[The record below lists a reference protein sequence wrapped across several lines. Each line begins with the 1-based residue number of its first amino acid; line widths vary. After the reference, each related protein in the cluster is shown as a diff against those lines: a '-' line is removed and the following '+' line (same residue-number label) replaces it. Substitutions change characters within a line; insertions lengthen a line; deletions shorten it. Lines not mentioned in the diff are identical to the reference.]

1 MHFDWLSSSVG
12 MSERLKIVR
21 SPVRSRPQ
29 PPVLQTSR
37 LEFIISRLKKLKDKY
52 FNYSMLRWGLVGVT
66 TTLVDYLLFISLY
79 GPINSVYLANL
90 ISASIATCINYLTH
104 HRWTFKSKQNHS
116 RSGFN
121 YLLNLIFWW
130 LISTSVIKILLVS
143 GFDPKIAKLVPLVLI
158 VPVNYFVL
166 NHLVFKK
173 KS

>member
-1 MHFDWLSSSVG
+1 

-29 PPVLQTSR
+29 PQVLQTPR

-52 FNYSMLRWGLVGVT
+52 FDYSMLRWGLVGIS

-104 HRWTFKSKQNHS
+104 HRWTFKSEQNHS
-116 RSGFN
+116 RSGFK
-121 YLLNLIFWW
+121 YILNLIFWW
-130 LISTSVIKILLVS
+130 IISTSIIKMLLVS
-143 GFDPKIAKLVPLVLI
+143 GFDPRIAKLVPLVLI

-173 KS
+173 KA

>member
-1 MHFDWLSSSVG
+1 

-52 FNYSMLRWGLVGVT
+52 FDYSMLRWGLVGIS

-104 HRWTFKSKQNHS
+104 HRWTFKSEQNHS
-116 RSGFN
+116 RSSFK
-121 YLLNLIFWW
+121 YILNLIFWW
-130 LISTSVIKILLVS
+130 IISTSIIKMLLVS
-143 GFDPKIAKLVPLVLI
+143 GFDPRIAKLVPLVLI

>member
-1 MHFDWLSSSVG
+1 

-29 PPVLQTSR
+29 PQIIQASR
-37 LEFIISRLKKLKDKY
+37 LELIISRFKKLKDKY
-52 FNYSMLRWGLVGVT
+52 FDYSMLRWGLVGMT

-79 GPINSVYLANL
+79 GPISSVFLANL
-90 ISASIATCINYLTH
+90 ISASVATCMNYLTH
-104 HRWTFKSKQNHS
+104 HRWTFKSEQNHS
-116 RSGFN
+116 RSGFK

-130 LISTSVIKILLVS
+130 TVSTSIIKILLVS
-143 GFDPKIAKLVPLVLI
+143 GLDPKIAKLVPLILI

-166 NHLVFKK
+166 NYLVFKK

>member
-1 MHFDWLSSSVG
+1 

-29 PPVLQTSR
+29 PQVLRISR
-37 LEFIISRLKKLKDKY
+37 LDFIISKLKSLKEKY
-52 FNYSMLRWGLVGVT
+52 FDYSMLRWGLVGMT

-79 GPINSVYLANL
+79 GPISSVFVANL
-90 ISASIATCINYLTH
+90 ISATVATSINYFTH

-116 RSGFN
+116 RSGFKF
-121 YLLNLIFWW
+121 LLNLIFWW
-130 LISTSVIKILLVS
+130 LVSTTVIKLLVDA
-143 GFDPKIAKLVPLVLI
+143 GVDPRIAKLVPLVLI

-166 NHLVFKK
+166 NYLVFKK